1 MKFLTLAYMQRRFP
15 GRFGSAVKPAYI
27 DSVGSSNPPP
37 EGRLKMAIEEAEA
50 WLVAQIPVFGKAKPE
65 TLPEHLRA
73 ALADIACDS
82 MFDTQAKD
90 ADRENSN
97 AQKGR
102 ELILSTAPSYEGA
115 KIVSNKIALN
125 PDAAMVPV
133 QRGWK

>member
-1 MKFLTLAYMQRRFP
+1 MKFLTVAYMQKRFP

-27 DSVGSSNPPP
+27 DSVGSSSPPP

-50 WLVAQIPVFGKAKPE
+50 WLMAQIPVFGKAKPE
-65 TLPEHLRA
+65 TLPEHLRC

-82 MFDTQAKD
+82 MFDTQGKD
-90 ADRENSN
+90 SERENSN

-102 ELILSTAPSYEGA
+102 ELILSAAPSYEGA
-115 KIVSNKIALN
+115 KIVSGKIVMN
-125 PDAAMVPV
+125 PDAAMIPV